1 MNATAHAHLDE
12 SLATRLIAKAGLA
25 DIERK
30 VRAGERLS
38 FEDGVKL
45 YESPHLAAVGL
56 LAHRVRTARHGRK
69 TYFNINQ
76 HVNYTNICI
85 YSCKFCAFAAK
96 EGEERA
102 YLMTP
107 AIVEQKV
114 KEQLH
119 RPVTEVHMVAGIH
132 PTMPYE
138 YYLDVVRAAKR
149 GRPDIH
155 VKAFTMVEIE
165 HMLNISGKS
174 EDEVFADL
182 REAGLGSCPGGG
194 AEVLVDR
201 VHKAVFR
208 EKTSPDRWLATA
220 RKVQQHGFKMN
231 ATMLYGHIERTDE
244 RVTHFMKLRALQDE
258 CGGFM
263 AFIPLAFWPYHTD
276 LENYGHVTTGHL
288 DLRSIAVARLMLDN
302 FPHVKAYW
310 IMLTQESAQTALS
323 FGAND
328 IDGTVTEE
336 KITHDAGT
344 TEPQALSEA
353 QLAHLIREAGYEP
366 VQRTTVYEEI
376 GAEPAT
382 VALARAEPAGARRR
396 PAAGPR
402 AAEAGNG

>member
-1 MNATAHAHLDE
+1 MTAFQYASLDD
-12 SLATRLIAKAGLA
+12 SLAKKLIDRAGLG
-25 DIERK
+25 DIDAK
-30 VRAGERLS
+30 VRSGERLS
-38 FEDGVKL
+38 FADGVRL
-45 YESPHLAAVGL
+45 YETPHLAAVGL
-56 LAHRVRTARHGRK
+56 MAHRVRTQRHGKK
-69 TYFNINQ
+69 TYFNIHQ
-76 HVNYTNICI
+76 HVNYTNICV

-96 EGEERA
+96 EGEARG

-132 PTMPYE
+132 PQMGYD

-149 GRPDIH
+149 ARPDIH
-155 VKAFTMVEIE
+155 VKAFTMVEID
-165 HMLNISGKS
+165 HILKISGKS
-174 EDEVFADL
+174 EDQVFADL

-208 EKTSPDRWLATA
+208 EKQGPQGWLDTA

-231 ATMLYGHIERTDE
+231 ATMLYGHIEKVDE
-244 RVTHFMKLRALQDE
+244 RVTHLIKLRELQDE

-263 AFIPLAFWPYHTD
+263 AYIPLAFWPYHTD
-276 LENYGHVTTGHL
+276 LANYGHVTTGFL
-288 DLRSIAVARLMLDN
+288 DQRSIAIGRLMLDN
-302 FPHVKAYW
+302 FPHIKAYW

-344 TEPQALSEA
+344 TEPQALDEA
-353 QLAHLIREAGYEP
+353 QLSNLIREAGYEP
-366 VQRTTVYEEI
+366 VQRTTVYAEV
-376 GAEPAT
+376 GAKA
-382 VALARAEPAGARRR
+382 
-396 PAAGPR
+396 
-402 AAEAGNG
+402 

>member
-1 MNATAHAHLDE
+1 MTTFAYDQLD
-12 SLATRLIAKAGLA
+12 ATRSERLLQQCGLG
-25 DIERK
+25 DIDRK
-30 VRAGERLS
+30 VQDGVRLS
-38 FEDGVKL
+38 FEDGVRL
-45 YESPHLAAVGL
+45 YETPHLAALGL
-56 LAHRVRTARHGRK
+56 LAHRVRTRMHGRK
-69 TYFNINQ
+69 VFFNINQ
-76 HVNYTNICI
+76 HVNYTNICQ

-114 KEQLH
+114 REQLH

-132 PTMPYE
+132 PTMGYD

-149 GRPDIH
+149 ARPEIH

-165 HMLNISGKS
+165 HILNIAGKG
-174 EDEVFADL
+174 EDAVFDDL
-182 REAGLGSCPGGG
+182 RQAGLGSCPGGG

-208 EKTSPDRWLATA
+208 DKMGPDRWLATA

-231 ATMLYGHIERTDE
+231 ATMLYGHIERVDE
-244 RVTHFMKLRALQDE
+244 RVTHLVKLRELQDE

-263 AFIPLAFWPYHTD
+263 AYIPLAFWPYHTD
-276 LENYGHVTTGHL
+276 LEHYGHVTTGFL
-288 DLRSIAVARLMLDN
+288 DQRSIAVGRLMLDN

-344 TEPQALSEA
+344 TEPQALDEA
-353 QLAHLIREAGYEP
+353 QLGHLIREAGYEP
-366 VQRTTVYEEI
+366 VQRTTVYEE
-376 GAEPAT
+376 
-382 VALARAEPAGARRR
+382 VAAVG
-396 PAAGPR
+396 
-402 AAEAGNG
+402 

>member
-1 MNATAHAHLDE
+1 MPQTCTHLDD
-12 SLATRLIAKAGLA
+12 SLAGRLIERTGLG
-25 DIERK
+25 DIDAK
-30 VRAGERLS
+30 VRSGERLS
-38 FEDGVKL
+38 FEDGVRL
-45 YESPHLAAVGL
+45 YETPHLAAVGL
-56 LAHRVRTARHGRK
+56 MAHRVRSRMHGRK
-69 TYFNINQ
+69 TFYNVNQ

-107 AIVEQKV
+107 EIVEQKV
-114 KEQLH
+114 REQLH

-138 YYLDVVRAAKR
+138 YYLDVVRACKR
-149 GRPDIH
+149 ARPDIH

-165 HMLNISGKS
+165 HIVNISGKP
-174 EDEVFADL
+174 EDEVFQDL
-182 REAGLGSCPGGG
+182 RDAGLGSCPGGG

-208 EKTSPDRWLATA
+208 EKMGPDRWLATA
-220 RKVQQHGFKMN
+220 RKVQQHGFRMN
-231 ATMLYGHIERTDE
+231 ATMLYGHIERTEE
-244 RVTHFMKLRALQDE
+244 RVTHLIRLRELQDE

-263 AFIPLAFWPYHTD
+263 AYIPLAFWPYHTD

-288 DLRSIAVARLMLDN
+288 DLRSIAVGRLLLDN

-310 IMLTQESAQTALS
+310 IMLTPESAQTALS
-323 FGAND
+323 FGADD

-344 TEPQALSEA
+344 WTPQMLGEGELRALIE
-353 QLAHLIREAGYEP
+353 EAGYEP
-366 VQRTTVYEEI
+366 VQRTTTYQE
-376 GAEPAT
+376 
-382 VALARAEPAGARRR
+382 VAAGA
-396 PAAGPR
+396 G
-402 AAEAGNG
+402 

>member
-1 MNATAHAHLDE
+1 MSSFAYQHLPE
-12 SLATRLIAKAGLA
+12 TLASRLIAEAGLG
-25 DIERK
+25 DIDQK

-38 FEDGVKL
+38 FEDGVRL
-45 YESPHLAAVGL
+45 YETPHLAALGL
-56 LAHRVRTARHGRK
+56 MAQRVRIQRHGKK

-76 HVNYTNICI
+76 HVNYTNICQ

-96 EGEERA
+96 EGEERG

-107 AIVEQKV
+107 EIVEQKV
-114 KEQLH
+114 REQLH

-132 PTMPYE
+132 PRMGYD

-149 GRPDIH
+149 ARPDIH

-165 HMLNISGKS
+165 HILDIARKS
-174 EDEVFADL
+174 EDEVFAEM

-208 EKTSPDRWLATA
+208 EKMGPDRWLATA
-220 RKVQQHGFKMN
+220 RKVQQHGIKMN
-231 ATMLYGHIERTDE
+231 ATMLYGHIERIDE
-244 RVTHFMKLRALQDE
+244 RVTHLIRLRELQDE

-276 LENYGHVTTGHL
+276 LENYGHVTTGFL
-288 DLRSIAVARLMLDN
+288 DQRTIAVSRLMLDN
-302 FPHVKAYW
+302 FPHIKAYW

-344 TEPQALSEA
+344 TEPQALDENMLS
-353 QLAHLIREAGYEP
+353 HLIREAGYEP
-366 VQRTTVYEEI
+366 VQRTTVYEE
-376 GAEPAT
+376 
-382 VALARAEPAGARRR
+382 VAVG
-396 PAAGPR
+396 
-402 AAEAGNG
+402 

>member
-1 MNATAHAHLDE
+1 MI
-12 SLATRLIAKAGLA
+12 ATREYATLDQDLAGKLISKAGLG
-25 DIERK
+25 DIDAK
-30 VRAGERLS
+30 VQRGERLT
-38 FEDGVKL
+38 FEDGVRL
-45 YESPHLAAVGL
+45 YETPHLAAVGL
-56 LAHRVRTARHGRK
+56 MAHRVRLQKHGRRVF
-69 TYFNINQ
+69 YNINQ
-76 HVNYTNICI
+76 HVNYTNICV

-107 AIVEQKV
+107 EIVAEKV
-114 KEQLH
+114 REQLH

-149 GRPDIH
+149 ARPDIH

-208 EKTSPDRWLATA
+208 EKMGPDRWLATA

-231 ATMLYGHIERTDE
+231 ATMLYGHIERTEE
-244 RVTHFMKLRALQDE
+244 RVTHLVRLRELQVE

-263 AFIPLAFWPYHTD
+263 AYIPLAFWPYHTD

-288 DLRSIAVARLMLDN
+288 DLRSIAASRLMLDN
-302 FPHVKAYW
+302 FPHIKAYW
-310 IMLTQESAQTALS
+310 IMLTPESAQTALS

-344 TEPQALSEA
+344 WTPQALSEA
-353 QLAHLIREAGYEP
+353 ELRGLIEEAGYRP
-366 VQRTTVYEEI
+366 VQRTTTYQE
-376 GAEPAT
+376 
-382 VALARAEPAGARRR
+382 VAAGA
-396 PAAGPR
+396 
-402 AAEAGNG
+402 

>member
-1 MNATAHAHLDE
+1 MNRFTYAHLDE
-12 SLATRLIAKAGLA
+12 SLAARLIERAGLG
-25 DIERK
+25 DIDAK
-30 VRAGERLS
+30 VRNGERLS
-38 FEDGVKL
+38 FEDGVRL
-45 YESPHLAAVGL
+45 YETPHLAAVGL
-56 LAHRVRTARHGRK
+56 MAHRVRRQRHGDK
-69 TYFNINQ
+69 AYFNINQ

-107 AIVEQKV
+107 QIVEQKV
-114 KEQLH
+114 REQMH

-149 GRPDIH
+149 ARPDIH

-165 HMLNISGKS
+165 HMLNIAGKS
-174 EDEVFADL
+174 EAEVFADL

-201 VHKAVFR
+201 VHRAVFR
-208 EKTSPDRWLATA
+208 DKMGPDRWLETA
-220 RKVQQHGFKMN
+220 RKVQRNGFRMN
-231 ATMLYGHIERTDE
+231 ATMLYGHIERTEE
-244 RVTHFMKLRALQDE
+244 RVTHLMRLRELQDE

-263 AFIPLAFWPYHTD
+263 AYIPLAFWPYHTD

-288 DLRSIAVARLMLDN
+288 DQRSIAVGRLMLDN
-302 FPHVKAYW
+302 FAHIKAYW

-328 IDGTVTEE
+328 LDGTVTEE

-344 TEPQALSEA
+344 TEPQALTVDD
-353 QLAHLIREAGYEP
+353 LAHLIRQAGFEP
-366 VQRTTVYEEI
+366 VQRSTVYEE
-376 GAEPAT
+376 
-382 VALARAEPAGARRR
+382 LAAGA
-396 PAAGPR
+396 
-402 AAEAGNG
+402 

>member
-1 MNATAHAHLDE
+1 MNARTFVPLDDP
-12 SLATRLIAKAGLA
+12 LATDLIAKAGLH
-25 DIERK
+25 DIDQK

-38 FEDGVKL
+38 FDDGVRL
-45 YESPHLAAVGL
+45 YETPHLAAVGMM
-56 LAHRVRTARHGRK
+56 AHRVRTARHGRK
-69 TYFNINQ
+69 AYYNINQ

-85 YSCKFCAFAAK
+85 NSCKFCAFAAK

-132 PTMPYE
+132 PTMGYD

-149 GRPDIH
+149 ARPDIH

-165 HMLNISGKS
+165 HILNISGKS

-201 VHKAVFR
+201 VHRAVFR
-208 EKTSPDRWLATA
+208 DKLGPDRWLAAA

-244 RVTHFMKLRALQDE
+244 RVTHLLRLRELQDE

-276 LENYGHVTTGHL
+276 LEHYGHVTTGHL
-288 DLRSIAVARLMLDN
+288 DQRTIAVSRLMLDN
-302 FPHVKAYW
+302 FPHIKAYW
-310 IMLTQESAQTALS
+310 IMLTQQSAQTALS

-328 IDGTVTEE
+328 LDGTVTEE

-344 TEPQALSEA
+344 TEPEALDEV
-353 QLAHLIREAGYEP
+353 QLARLIRDAGYEP
-366 VQRTTVYEEI
+366 VQRTTVYAEI
-376 GAEPAT
+376 
-382 VALARAEPAGARRR
+382 
-396 PAAGPR
+396 AADPGVPPISHPPISHPV
-402 AAEAGNG
+402 GNR

>member
-1 MNATAHAHLDE
+1 MNDYRYAHLDE
-12 SLATRLIAKAGLA
+12 SLATKLIERAGLG
-25 DIERK
+25 DIDAK
-30 VRAGERLS
+30 VRNTERLS
-38 FEDGVKL
+38 LADGVRL
-45 YESPHLAAVGL
+45 YETPHLAAVGL
-56 LAHRVRTARHGRK
+56 MAHRVRTRLHGKK

-107 AIVEQKV
+107 SIVEAKV
-114 KEQLH
+114 REQLH

-149 GRPDIH
+149 ARPDIH

-182 REAGLGSCPGGG
+182 RAAGLGSCPGGG

-208 EKTSPDRWLATA
+208 EKMGPDRWLAAA
-220 RKVQQHGFKMN
+220 RKVQKHGFKMN
-231 ATMLYGHIERTDE
+231 ATMLYGHIERVDE
-244 RVTHFMKLRALQDE
+244 RVQHLVKLREVQDE

-263 AFIPLAFWPYHTD
+263 AYIPLAFWPYHTD
-276 LENYGHVTTGHL
+276 LENFGHVTTGYL
-288 DLRSIAVARLMLDN
+288 DQRSIAVSRLMLDN
-302 FPHVKAYW
+302 FPHIKAYW

-344 TEPQALSEA
+344 TEPQALKPD
-353 QLAHLIREAGYEP
+353 QLAHLIHEAGYEP
-366 VQRTTVYEEI
+366 IQRSTVYEEI
-376 GAEPAT
+376 GA
-382 VALARAEPAGARRR
+382 VAGA
-396 PAAGPR
+396 
-402 AAEAGNG
+402 

>member
-1 MNATAHAHLDE
+1 MNAFAYAHLDE
-12 SLATRLIAKAGLA
+12 SLATDLIGRAGLG
-25 DIERK
+25 DIDAK
-30 VRAGERLS
+30 VRGGERLS
-38 FEDGVKL
+38 LEDGVRL
-45 YESPHLAAVGL
+45 YSTPHLAAVGL
-56 LAHRVRTARHGRK
+56 MAHRVRMQKHGRK

-107 AIVEQKV
+107 EIVEQKV
-114 KEQLH
+114 REQLH

-138 YYLDVVRAAKR
+138 YYIDVVKAAKR
-149 GRPDIH
+149 ARPDIH

-201 VHKAVFR
+201 VHRAVFR
-208 EKTSPDRWLATA
+208 EKMGPDRWLAAA
-220 RKVQQHGFKMN
+220 RKVQKHGFKMN
-231 ATMLYGHIERTDE
+231 ATMLYGHIEKVEE
-244 RVTHFMKLRALQDE
+244 RVQHLIKLRELQDE

-263 AFIPLAFWPYHTD
+263 AYIPLAFWPYHTD
-276 LENYGHVTTGHL
+276 LQNYGHVTTGAL
-288 DLRSIAVARLMLDN
+288 DQRSIAVGRLMLDN
-302 FPHVKAYW
+302 FPHIKAYW
-310 IMLTQESAQTALS
+310 IMLTQQSAQTALS

-344 TEPQALSEA
+344 TEPEALNEA
-353 QLAHLIREAGYEP
+353 QIAQLIGEAGYEP

-376 GAEPAT
+376 GATA
-382 VALARAEPAGARRR
+382 
-396 PAAGPR
+396 
-402 AAEAGNG
+402 

>member
-1 MNATAHAHLDE
+1 MSATAYAHLDE
-12 SLATRLIAKAGLA
+12 SLATRLIEQAGLG
-25 DIERK
+25 DIDQKARSG
-30 VRAGERLS
+30 ARLS
-38 FEDGVKL
+38 FEDGVRL
-45 YESPHLAAVGL
+45 YETPHLAALGL
-56 LAHRVRTARHGRK
+56 MAHRVRTARHGRK
-69 TYFNINQ
+69 TYFNVNQ
-76 HVNYTNICI
+76 HVNYTNICV

-96 EGEERA
+96 EGEPRA

-114 KEQLH
+114 REQLH

-149 GRPDIH
+149 ARPDIH

-182 REAGLGSCPGGG
+182 RAAGLGSCPGGG
-194 AEVLVDR
+194 AEVLTDR

-208 EKTSPDRWLATA
+208 EKMGPDRWLATA

-231 ATMLYGHIERTDE
+231 ATMLYGHIEKVEE
-244 RVTHFMKLRALQDE
+244 RVQHLIRLRELQDE

-263 AFIPLAFWPYHTD
+263 AYIPLAFWPYHTD
-276 LENYGHVTTGHL
+276 LQNFGHVTTGWL
-288 DLRSIAVARLMLDN
+288 DQRSIAVGRLMLDN
-302 FPHVKAYW
+302 FPHIKAYW

-344 TEPQALSEA
+344 TEPQALTEA
-353 QLAHLIREAGYEP
+353 QLAQLITEAGFEP

-376 GAEPAT
+376 GA
-382 VALARAEPAGARRR
+382 GA
-396 PAAGPR
+396 
-402 AAEAGNG
+402 